1 MSEDSGAV
9 RWDVPAIDG
18 GDGNGYMTAGR
29 LEALQQEAYEEAWKK
44 GLADGEAA
52 GREAVRERCEHL
64 DSLLDSLSKPFEALD
79 DEVEHQIVDLAML
92 VARQLFRREIRTDPT
107 HVVGVVRDALKILP
121 AASRQVEVHLHPED
135 AALVRESLAVSD
147 RQPSWQIVEDALL
160 SRGGCHVTTENSQI
174 DATAESRLNTLIT
187 SIAGD
192 ERKS

>member
-1 MSEDSGAV
+1 MSEESGAV

-29 LEALQQEAYEEAWKK
+29 LEALQKDAYEEAWKK

-64 DSLLDSLSKPFEALD
+64 DSLLDSLSQPFETLD

-92 VARQLFRREIRTDPT
+92 VARQLFRREIRADPT
-107 HVVGVVRDALKILP
+107 HIIGVVREALKILP
-121 AASRQVEVHLHPED
+121 AASRQVEVHLHPDD
-135 AALVRESLAVSD
+135 ATLVRESLAMSD
-147 RQPSWQIVEDALL
+147 RQPAWQIVEDALL

-174 DATAESRLNTLIT
+174 DATAESRLNALIT

>member
-1 MSEDSGAV
+1 MSEESGAV

-52 GREAVRERCEHL
+52 GSEVVRERCERL
-64 DSLLDSLSKPFEALD
+64 DGLLDSLSQPFETLD

-92 VARQLFRREIRTDPT
+92 VARQLFRREIRTDPS
-107 HVVGVVRDALKILP
+107 HVIGVVRDALKILP
-121 AASRQVEVHLHPED
+121 AASRQVEIHLHPDD
-135 AALVRESLAVSD
+135 ATLVRETLAVSD
-147 RQPSWQIVEDALL
+147 RQPSWKIVEDALL

-174 DATAESRLNTLIT
+174 DATAESRLNALIT

-192 ERKS
+192 ERKT

>member
-1 MSEDSGAV
+1 MSEESGAV

-29 LEALQQEAYEEAWKK
+29 LEALQKDAYEEAWKK

-52 GREAVRERCEHL
+52 GREAIRERCEHL
-64 DSLLDSLSKPFEALD
+64 DSLLDSLSQPFETLD

-92 VARQLFRREIRTDPT
+92 VARQLFRREIRADPT
-107 HVVGVVRDALKILP
+107 HIIGVVREALKILP
-121 AASRQVEVHLHPED
+121 AASRQVEVHLHPDD
-135 AALVRESLAVSD
+135 ATLVRESLAMSD
-147 RQPSWQIVEDALL
+147 RQPAWQIVEDALL

-174 DATAESRLNTLIT
+174 DATAESRLNALIT

>member
-18 GDGNGYMTAGR
+18 GDGKGYMTAGR
-29 LEALQQEAYEEAWKK
+29 LEALQQDAYEEAWKK

-64 DSLLDSLSKPFEALD
+64 DSLLDSLSRPYEALD

-92 VARQLFRREIRTDPT
+92 VARQLFRREIRTDPS

-121 AASRQVEVHLHPED
+121 SASRQVEVHLHPDD
-135 AALVRESLAVSD
+135 AALVRESLALSE
-147 RQPSWQIVEDALL
+147 RQPNWQIVEDALL

-174 DATAESRLNTLIT
+174 DATTESRLNALIT

-192 ERKS
+192 ARRA